1 MIVVA
6 RRGITAQASV
16 PWSAHNTGKGDI
28 SEDRNGDDDGEK
40 KFVPAV
46 LVVAAASLIAVTW
59 ALGAENEKDVEVEA
73 DIGFAGAA
81 KPAVS
86 LLHVWSQTGGSASSW
101 RMASVTAA
109 GGSAVPLVEVVE
121 VITPA
126 IASRSQRRARPCTS
140 ATSLSA
146 AVAVVDAMAAIV
158 AAATAVVELSS
169 RSL

>member
-1 MIVVA
+1 M
-6 RRGITAQASV
+6 
-16 PWSAHNTGKGDI
+16 
-28 SEDRNGDDDGEK
+28 
-40 KFVPAV
+40 PAA
-46 LVVAAASLIAVTW
+46 LVVAAASLIVVTW
-59 ALGAENEKDVEVEA
+59 ALGADNEEDVEVET

-81 KPAVS
+81 KPAAS
-86 LLHVWSQTGGSASSW
+86 LPHVWSQAVGSTSSW

-109 GGSAVPLVEVVE
+109 GGTAVPLVEVVE

-126 IASRSQRRARPCTS
+126 IASWNQRRARPCTS

-158 AAATAVVELSS
+158 AAATAVVALSS